1 MTEETV
7 VTKRLHISGLT
18 PSITPTDILHRLST
32 FGTVKSLDGFGKLD
46 ALGNTRPFAYV
57 TLQGEEKDVAK
68 CMNVLSGS
76 TWKGT
81 KLRIGEAKP
90 DYRQR
95 IAHINSLPPPPPRT
109 SRSKRHRLVF
119 ASPTL
124 DTPLSR
130 DDAAK
135 TAGWVVMPSGR
146 IIRPMRM
153 RPERPLEP
161 MHAVGGGQRTG
172 GKTSEKEGKKGKRR
186 KVPPPRARSRTI
198 DPTKWDSTY
207 LTGAFLD
214 TVVAPSSSSLRIPPS
229 ESVAHPTVEPRPIEP
244 ESDEEESNDVYVSS
258 QNFSSVTLESQS
270 PAQTANFSG
279 SSLHADVDIDIRQ
292 EISSGLALLNSIFG
306 DADEWRGSE
315 SAGEFDGI
323 EGNRT
328 TMVVDTDPGT
338 VGEDKLEEV
347 PRHASTKVGEVRM
360 HGVPSG
366 EERWNS
372 GEDIQMGDM
381 HPTAVHPSSV
391 ATATNTGTATSET
404 TTTTAAAPTKTRLK
418 DLFAP
423 REEEPSFS
431 LLGHLDLD
439 LELEDD
445 VLGASS
451 ISNTALPSTRVTTT
465 SSGPSNCLS
474 SNHQTG
480 GLHPLVKK
488 SGREEDGGISLDS
501 TRLLLF
507 PLIESLPF
515 SHSGTPNS
523 NLTSGRAHA
532 HTRGDPGS
540 VVFPQSHVNMS
551 GTPRN
556 LVSLP
561 DAGRRFER
569 SPDTTEQ
576 FIREA
581 WERDKGEVTNAWKK
595 AWKEARGRRR
605 GGAAVGGGGV
615 DV

>member
-1 MTEETV
+1 MTEEETV

-32 FGTVKSLDGFGKLD
+32 FGSVKSLDGFGKVD
-46 ALGNTRPFAYV
+46 ALGDPRPFAYV
-57 TLQGEEKDVAK
+57 TLQGKEKDIAR

-81 KLRIGEAKP
+81 RLRIGEAKP

-95 IAHINSLPPPPPRT
+95 ITYLNSLPPPPPRT
-109 SRSKRHRLVF
+109 SRSKRHQLVF
-119 ASPTL
+119 ASPAL

-161 MHAVGGGQRTG
+161 MHAVGSGQRTQ
-172 GKTSEKEGKKGKRR
+172 GKTSEKEGKKRKKRQ
-186 KVPPPRARSRTI
+186 VPPSRARRRTI

-207 LTGAFLD
+207 LTGTFLEA
-214 TVVAPSSSSLRIPPS
+214 VVAPSSSLFPPS
-229 ESVAHPTVEPRPIEP
+229 RSVAHPTVEPRPIEP
-244 ESDEEESNDVYVSS
+244 ESDEEESKDVYVSS
-258 QNFSSVTLESQS
+258 QKS
-270 PAQTANFSG
+270 PAQSVPTANFSG
-279 SSLHADVDIDIRQ
+279 SSLHADIDIDIRQ
-292 EISSGLALLNSIFG
+292 EISSARALLDSMFG
-306 DADEWRGSE
+306 EADEWGGSE
-315 SAGEFDGI
+315 SAGEFDSIDGD
-323 EGNRT
+323 RT
-328 TMVVDTDPGT
+328 TMVVDIDPGT
-338 VGEDKLEEV
+338 VDGGQIEEV
-347 PRHASTKVGEVRM
+347 PRHVSTKVGEARM
-360 HGVPSG
+360 HSVPSSK
-366 EERWNS
+366 ERRNS
-372 GEDIQMGDM
+372 GEDAQMGDT
-381 HPTAVHPSSV
+381 HPTAVHLPAAAS
-391 ATATNTGTATSET
+391 ATNTGMATSATSEAN
-404 TTTTAAAPTKTRLK
+404 AAAVAPTQTRLK

-451 ISNTALPSTRVTTT
+451 ISNTALPSTHVTTT

-474 SNHQTG
+474 SNHQAG

-488 SGREEDGGISLDS
+488 SGREGNGGISLDS
-501 TRLLLF
+501 TRPLLF

-515 SHSGTPNS
+515 SHSDTPNS
-523 NLTSGRAHA
+523 NLTSGRSHA

-540 VVFPQSHVNMS
+540 VVFPRSHVNMS

-556 LVSLP
+556 LVSLA

-581 WERDKGEVTNAWKK
+581 WERDKGEVTDAWKK

-605 GGAAVGGGGV
+605 GGAAVGGGV
-615 DV
+615 DL

>member
-1 MTEETV
+1 MTEEETV

-32 FGTVKSLDGFGKLD
+32 FGSVKSLDGFGKLD
-46 ALGNTRPFAYV
+46 ALGDPRPFAYV
-57 TLQGEEKDVAK
+57 TLQGKEKDIAK

-81 KLRIGEAKP
+81 RLRIGEAKP

-95 IAHINSLPPPPPRT
+95 ITYLNSLPPPPPRT
-109 SRSKRHRLVF
+109 SRSKRHQLVF
-119 ASPTL
+119 ASPAL

-161 MHAVGGGQRTG
+161 MHAVGSGRRTR
-172 GKTSEKEGKKGKRR
+172 GKTSEKEGKKRKKRQ
-186 KVPPPRARSRTI
+186 VSPSRARRRTI

-214 TVVAPSSSSLRIPPS
+214 AVVAPSSPPCLFPPS
-229 ESVAHPTVEPRPIEP
+229 RSPIVEPRPIEP

-258 QNFSSVTLESQS
+258 QNFSNVTLEGQP
-270 PAQTANFSG
+270 PAQSVPTTNFSG
-279 SSLHADVDIDIRQ
+279 SSLHTDIDIDIRQ
-292 EISSGLALLNSIFG
+292 EISSARTLLDSMFG
-306 DADEWRGSE
+306 EADEWGGSE
-315 SAGEFDGI
+315 SAGEFDIIDGD
-323 EGNRT
+323 RT
-328 TMVVDTDPGT
+328 TMVVDIDPGT
-338 VGEDKLEEV
+338 VDEDQIEEV
-347 PRHASTKVGEVRM
+347 PRHVSTKVGEALM
-360 HGVPSG
+360 HSVPSSK
-366 EERWNS
+366 ERRNS
-372 GEDIQMGDM
+372 GEDVQMGDT
-381 HPTAVHPSSV
+381 HPTAVHLPAAAS
-391 ATATNTGTATSET
+391 ATNTRMATSET
-404 TTTTAAAPTKTRLK
+404 NASAAAVATTKTRLK

-451 ISNTALPSTRVTTT
+451 ISNTALSSTT

-474 SNHQTG
+474 SNHQAG
-480 GLHPLVKK
+480 GFHPLVKK
-488 SGREEDGGISLDS
+488 SAREGGGGISLDS
-501 TRLLLF
+501 TRPLLF

-515 SHSGTPNS
+515 SQSGTPNS
-523 NLTSGRAHA
+523 NLMPGRAHS

-540 VVFPQSHVNMS
+540 VVFPRSHVGVG

-556 LVSLP
+556 LVSLA
-561 DAGRRFER
+561 DAGRTFER